1 MVYSSIYIILFPYK
15 LIHGFLRFCYFCYW
29 GHYGEKIVLEFSRF
43 LLCLMSIDD
52 AFGREMGKN
61 VGCYGFGDGMDGGE
75 DEGGV
80 WGWGWGI
87 EQGVDLSEGWL
98 NLLICLGFDGFV

>member
-1 MVYSSIYIILFPYK
+1 
-15 LIHGFLRFCYFCYW
+15 
-29 GHYGEKIVLEFSRF
+29 
-43 LLCLMSIDD
+43 
-52 AFGREMGKN
+52 MGKN

-75 DEGGV
+75 DEGWGEGGD